1 MLGLRDK
8 VRLYKLAHMKLLLDR
23 LPASLQ
29 SRRDTLAKCLE
40 AVDRVRRVQAVYL
53 FGSHARGEARPE
65 SDVDLCIV
73 AEGAEEQLRAAADFR
88 HAMWPIR
95 PGLSFTLI
103 PITPGRLEEKRA
115 AGDPFF
121 QTMLKEGVQI
131 AAED

>member
-1 MLGLRDK
+1 VLK
-8 VRLYKLAHMKLLLDR
+8 HHKLAVVKLLLDR

-29 SRRDTLAKCLE
+29 SRRDTLARCLQ
-40 AVDRVRRVQAVYL
+40 AVDRVRRVRAVYL
-53 FGSHARGEARPE
+53 FGSHARGEARPG

-88 HAMWPIR
+88 HAMWPVR

-103 PITPGRLEEKRA
+103 PITPGRLAEKRA

-121 QTMLKEGVQI
+121 QTVLKEGVLI

>member
-1 MLGLRDK
+1 MSNEVK
-8 VRLYKLAHMKLLLDR
+8 QCSLALVKLLLDR

-29 SRRDTLAKCLE
+29 SRRETLAKCLQ

-53 FGSHARGEARPE
+53 FGSHARGEARRE

-73 AEGAEEQLRAAADFR
+73 ADGAEEQLKTAADFR

-103 PITPGRLEEKRA
+103 PITPRRLEEKRA

-121 QTMLKEGVQI
+121 QTVLQEGVQI
-131 AAED
+131 AEED